1 MLRSKLQQDQLQA
14 LKSGDR
20 VRLDTLRFILS
31 QVKNREIEKKGELND
46 EETIVVLQKFK
57 RELNESLDA
66 AQKAGRSELEKN
78 DRVQLAIVSEYLPA
92 EMSDEDLKSEV
103 ERIISENK
111 EVYEKT
117 PKAIIGVL
125 MKELKSKAESSRIL
139 AALNS
144 R

>member
-1 MLRSKLQQDQLQA
+1 MLRAKLQDEQLKA

-20 VRLDTLRFILS
+20 QRLDTLRFILS
-31 QVKNREIEKKGELND
+31 QVKNKEIEKKAELND
-46 EETIVVLQKFK
+46 EETIAVLQKFK
-57 RELNESLDA
+57 RELNESLEA
-66 AQKAGRSELEKN
+66 ASKGERTELKKQCEA
-78 DRVQLAIVSEYLPA
+78 QLKITEEYLPA
-92 EMSDEDLKSEV
+92 ELSDAELKSEV

-111 EVYEKT
+111 DLYDKN

-139 AALNS
+139 RVLNS